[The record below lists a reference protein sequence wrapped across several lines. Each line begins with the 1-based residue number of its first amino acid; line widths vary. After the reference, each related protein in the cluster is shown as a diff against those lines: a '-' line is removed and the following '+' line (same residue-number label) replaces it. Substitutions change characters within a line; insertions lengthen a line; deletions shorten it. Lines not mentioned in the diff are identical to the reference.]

1 MVGVK
6 LREGFN
12 MSAMSKKLPTRLKR
26 SRTSTPIPKGGSPQ
40 HTSLISDPAESRAMR
55 DAFEDVFRTDVY
67 GRSRSKKRKDKR
79 MPDMMK
85 LLKLKKAK
93 HGGTLRGV
101 GQALKGFGKAT
112 YSNKLF

>member
-1 MVGVK
+1 
-6 LREGFN
+6 
-12 MSAMSKKLPTRLKR
+12 MSAMSKKLSTRLKQ

-67 GRSRSKKRKDKR
+67 GRSISKKIENKR
-79 MPDMMK
+79 MEDMMK
-85 LLKLKKAK
+85 FLNLKKAK

-101 GQALKGFGKAT
+101 GQALKGFGKAK